1 MLMAGM
7 ATLIKVAC
15 LLVAALLF
23 FIGAF
28 IDDPQAVLGIGFAL
42 LAIGLVAEELPG
54 MRVSTTRRA
63 GPGA

>member
-1 MLMAGM
+1 MAGM
-7 ATLIKVAC
+7 AKLVKVAC

-54 MRVSTTRRA
+54 MKVSTGGMHR
-63 GPGA
+63 PGA